1 MRRLKLGAAI
11 MLALVVLCQNANADE
26 LIGEYRAFIS
36 GNDLQNSAGE
46 RLTEPWQ
53 VIRQDRANYHQ
64 FGLRDPE
71 DQYDDFFALKRNRE
85 LLESL
90 VQRGA
95 IDPVTRWVIVGGD
108 VYVRVKIYGSGAR
121 GDYVDVLVE

>member
-1 MRRLKLGAAI
+1 MKSGAAI
-11 MLALVVLCQNANADE
+11 MLALVVFCQNANADE

-36 GNDLQNSAGE
+36 ENDLHNSAGE

-71 DQYDDFFALKRNRE
+71 DQYDSFFAVKRNRE
-85 LLESL
+85 LLENL
-90 VQRGA
+90 IRQGT
-95 IDPVTRWVIVGGD
+95 IDPVASRVIVAGD
-108 VYVRVKIYGSGAR
+108 IYVRIKIYGSGAK
-121 GDYVDVLVE
+121 GDYVDVFVE